1 MKKTNHLIR
10 LAQTLSVKYAE
21 AQTLQQIIENAAG
34 YGESSTNGIM
44 DFPDQLKRDDAEL
57 SMGITISRGAMG
69 GTKIIVTAPN
79 VYPPEVASNYTKL
92 PEQIKKYLERNIQYF
107 PQVGLGTFTLEYP
120 TTEASNSNSN
130 SNEGQIARG

>member
-21 AQTLQQIIENAAG
+21 AQTLQEIIENAAG

-44 DFPDQLKRDDAEL
+44 DFPSQLEKDDAEL
-57 SMGITISRGAMG
+57 SIGISISKGSVMG

-79 VYPPEVASNYTKL
+79 VYPPEVASHYAKL

-107 PQVGLGTFTLEYP
+107 PQIGVGTFTLEYP
-120 TTEASNSNSN
+120 AATTSNANP
-130 SNEGQIARG
+130 NEMQVAGR